1 MPPRPIQKYVRARE
15 IGKKVVRTYNPY
27 KKPYHMQLL
36 KRAKLR
42 AYEGMVYG
50 PQRNEHYYAS
60 EFLRLARIL
69 NRYE

>member
-1 MPPRPIQKYVRARE
+1 MPPRPITKYVRARE

-36 KRAKLR
+36 KRVKDR
-42 AYEGMVYG
+42 AYTGMAYG
-50 PQRNEHYYAS
+50 PQHSQHYYAS
-60 EFLRLARIL
+60 EFMRLARLL